1 MAITIA
7 CISGKGGVG
16 KTTTTINLGA
26 ALAEMGRRVL
36 VVDVD
41 PQSNLT
47 SGLGFDPYRVSPT
60 IGDLL
65 CGAVESPEQ
74 VILPTRWDNLSL
86 LPASP
91 DLTAVEARLPSA
103 LYRELL
109 LRDRLSR
116 NGVPQAYD
124 FILFD
129 TPPNFGFHTVNV
141 LAAIRYVLVP
151 MQMSGY
157 AIRGLKE
164 VLRIVHASRQRLNPE
179 LRILGI
185 VPTFVNLRTT
195 FSRDMLEG
203 LREIPNLRVF
213 ETVIKTTVRLQETS
227 LAGVPITAYA
237 PSSDAAQAY
246 RSLAEEV
253 VACV

>member
-26 ALAEMGRRVL
+26 ALADLGKRVL

-60 IGDLL
+60 VGDLL
-65 CGAVESPEQ
+65 VGRIQSAAEAIVA
-74 VILPTRWDNLSL
+74 TRWQNLSL

-91 DLTAVEARLPSA
+91 DLTAVEGQLPSV
-103 LYRELL
+103 LHRELL
-109 LRDRLSR
+109 LRDRLSL

-124 FILFD
+124 VILFD
-129 TPPNFGFHTVNV
+129 TPPNFGFHTINV
-141 LAAIRYVLVP
+141 LAAIRFVLIPV
-151 MQMSGY
+151 QMSGY

-164 VLRIVHASRQRLNPE
+164 VLRVVHAARQQLNPE
-179 LRILGI
+179 VRILGI

-203 LREIPNLRVF
+203 LRGIPNLRVF
-213 ETVIKTTVRLQETS
+213 DTVIKTTVRLQETS
-227 LAGVPITAYA
+227 LAGVPITRYA
-237 PSSDAAQAY
+237 PSSDAAAAY
-246 RSLAEEV
+246 RSLAVEV
-253 VACV
+253 LESV